1 MKISKNEKLIIKG
14 IIIFLLFWNSAQF
27 QRIPIYLFH
36 LDIYHLSD
44 SVQVL
49 LSAFSSL
56 VMALILFIIYRK
68 ELMKEFKIFM
78 RNPIEHLDT
87 GFYYYA
93 IGFVIMLVSN
103 LIINFILGGGG
114 ASNEQVVQKM
124 IQALPIVMII
134 EAGFLA
140 PFTEEIVFRKTIK
153 DVVKNPYLFAFL
165 SFLLFGG
172 AHVLTSNS
180 LMGYLYIIP
189 YGALGAAF
197 AFAYY
202 KTDTIFT
209 SMTIHMI
216 HNTLLILI
224 SILL

>member
-1 MKISKNEKLIIKG
+1 MEIKKNEKLIIKG
-14 IIIFLLFWNSAQF
+14 ILIFLLFWNSAQF
-27 QRIPIYLFH
+27 QWIPIYLFH
-36 LDIYHLSD
+36 LDIHHLSD
-44 SVQVL
+44 SAQVL

-56 VMALILFIIYRK
+56 VMTIILFLIYRK
-68 ELMKEFKIFM
+68 DLNKEFKIFM
-78 RNPIEHLDT
+78 KKPIEHLDK

-103 LIINFILGGGG
+103 LIINFVLGGGV
-114 ASNEQVVQKM
+114 ANNEQLVQKM
-124 IQALPIVMII
+124 IKSLPLIMVI
-134 EAGFLA
+134 EAGLLA
-140 PFTEEIVFRKTIK
+140 PFTEEIVFRKSIK

-172 AHVLTSNS
+172 AHVFHSSN

-197 AFAYY
+197 AFTYY

>member
-1 MKISKNEKLIIKG
+1 MEIKKNEKLIIKG
-14 IIIFLLFWNSAQF
+14 ILIFLLFWNSAQF
-27 QRIPIYLFH
+27 QWIPIYLFH
-36 LDIYHLSD
+36 LDIHHLSD
-44 SVQVL
+44 SAQVL

-56 VMALILFIIYRK
+56 VMTIILFLIYRK
-68 ELMKEFKIFM
+68 DLKKEFKIFM
-78 RNPIEHLDT
+78 KKPIEHLDA

-103 LIINFILGGGG
+103 LIINFVLGGGV
-114 ASNEQVVQKM
+114 ANNEQLVQKM
-124 IQALPIVMII
+124 IKSLPLIMVI
-134 EAGFLA
+134 EAGLLA
-140 PFTEEIVFRKTIK
+140 PFTEEIVFRKSIK

-172 AHVLTSNS
+172 AHVFHSSN
-180 LMGYLYIIP
+180 LVGYLYIIP

>member
-1 MKISKNEKLIIKG
+1 MEINKKEKLIIKG
-14 IIIFLLFWNSAQF
+14 ILIFLLFWNSAQF
-27 QRIPIYLFH
+27 QWIPISLFH
-36 LDIYHLSD
+36 LDIHHLSN

-49 LSAFSSL
+49 LSAFSSV
-56 VMALILFIIYRK
+56 VMAIILFLIYRK
-68 ELMKEFKIFM
+68 DLKKEFKIFM
-78 RNPIEHLDT
+78 KNPIEHLDA

-103 LIINFILGGGG
+103 LIINFILGGGV

-124 IQALPIVMII
+124 IKALPIIMVI
-134 EAGFLA
+134 EAGLLA

-172 AHVLTSNS
+172 AHVFTAGS
-180 LMGYLYIIP
+180 LIGYLYIIP